1 MDKLGEN
8 GVPGASAPGDGTT
21 SMLGELLIS
30 SGRLN
35 AAELEDALLL
45 QAQSGERL
53 GEILLAHDLISR
65 PGLGSSSH
73 RATARRADDGGA
85 GSAPACVRRWS
96 SVTGGDVLGTSQWQ
110 GHGRPS
116 RTREKGRA
124 QRPPL
129 NELPDPW
136 ALEWSP
142 WEVAASLPG
151 APPSGR
157 L

>member
-65 PGLGSSSH
+65 PGLGAALTEQQRGELTTEAGFGTGLRAAMEVSH
-73 RATARRADDGGA
+73 RRRRPRHFAVAGPRTIESNEGDGARQATTPERAA
-85 GSAPACVRRWS
+85 
-96 SVTGGDVLGTSQWQ
+96 
-110 GHGRPS
+110 
-116 RTREKGRA
+116 
-124 QRPPL
+124 
-129 NELPDPW
+129 
-136 ALEWSP
+136 
-142 WEVAASLPG
+142 
-151 APPSGR
+151 
-157 L
+157 